1 MTTNESRAPQDPE
14 DILVDSIFNVSSA
27 IMSSS
32 ELMLA
37 VNVEGEMLE
46 MEVGTGSTV
55 AMISTA
61 DHKRVFQHIPLK
73 PPSRSFHVYA
83 GAKSQSVKYGRMSRL
98 VTERRDYHWLW
109 LTQSDM
115 HHRYLVATG

>member
-1 MTTNESRAPQDPE
+1 MTTNESSAPQDPE

-37 VNVEGEMLE
+37 VNVEGEMLK
-46 MEVGTGSTV
+46 MEVDTGSTV

-73 PPSRSFHVYA
+73 PTSRSFSCVCRSKVRA
-83 GAKSQSVKYGRMSRL
+83 SR
-98 VTERRDYHWLW
+98 
-109 LTQSDM
+109 
-115 HHRYLVATG
+115 